1 MGQTQ
6 SGISPNA
13 VQAALGKTLE
23 HLSTARLTDV
33 EFLYTPAQIA
43 LTCWRMSD
51 RTLVSTY
58 LDSKYADP
66 LAFGMERPRLEEI
79 LDEIETVIAGV
90 PEMDMKKVKDVDR
103 RLKGC
108 TNPEK
113 IPGTA
118 LCVLERLTRGC
129 ADD

>member
-1 MGQTQ
+1 
-6 SGISPNA
+6 
-13 VQAALGKTLE
+13 
-23 HLSTARLTDV
+23 
-33 EFLYTPAQIA
+33 
-43 LTCWRMSD
+43 MSD

-58 LDSKYADP
+58 LDGKYADP

-79 LDEIETVIAGV
+79 LDEIESVIAGV

-118 LCVLERLTRGC
+118 LCVFERFNKEG
-129 ADD
+129 AND